1 MNNDIKNELI
11 NNLPFKFSDIS
22 LNSFEK
28 KKEKD
33 KDYIPDEDGGH
44 TWGDFSRD
52 KIGNVKKKEKQKK
65 KKDNEDYNSDDNNDN
80 NNNYS
85 SDHNNNNNNSSSD
98 HNNNK
103 RLVLLKEKLKYNH
116 YYYAGKLAEKEWEEN
131 YDNLKKKSQ
140 LFKDVLEKDKGKN
153 FSTFNIT
160 KNEKICNIKEKAQ
173 KKKQNKNQKNLKK
186 KNFKKEH
193 NDISFNDTYTKYSSS
208 LNDFND
214 ISDSL
219 NLKNDIINN
228 EEEYNLTNSLFQSFP
243 MEQNLPL
250 FKYKKENKQD
260 YDNNVK
266 CREYDEKKVP
276 KGIIHEI
283 IEGEEEEG
291 ENKKKKK
298 KKKKKNTLDI
308 VHNVINK
315 KISYDDNVNIPY
327 FEDDDNKTNILGE
340 NMSNIFE
347 EDKDLDL
354 FSSFKDIFNNHKK
367 KIKLIDYNK
376 ILNKSLYDNV
386 ENVDSLIAQEKRKKG
401 KKEERKPQKKK
412 KKKRNNDQNSAHN
425 EENMKQI
432 KNNDNFNNMQSLNEY
447 NEKVRGNF
455 FEKKKTEND
464 VKEIIKNIKMRLG
477 FYSNEESDS
486 HDIKCLEND
495 DDNDDDDNNDDN
507 DDNNDDND
515 DNNDDNDDNND
526 DDDNN
531 NDGDDDNNNN
541 NDDDNNKNDIYNNLI
556 INEEE
561 EKQNLENLK
570 DNINIPYTSKEL
582 YTYKEY
588 SKKLDCNDLN
598 KLSDEKETTKN
609 ISNDLEL
616 IKKEKKKKNDD
627 TFFFISHNEKD
638 KNYLFPYDHKGD
650 DNYNDEDKNY
660 LFTYDHICDDNNNDD
675 DKNNLFPYD
684 HICDDNYN
692 DEDKNNLLPC
702 DHICDDNYN
711 DEDLFSLSMSSITF
725 DKRKGI
731 KNMECKKSIEC
742 VDDKNKLSINYDENN
757 NKNILSYNIN
767 VQDENDKLYKNE
779 QKIKQDIYNDNEN
792 DKLYKNDQKIKQDI
806 YNDNEN
812 DKLYKNDQ
820 KIKQDIYNDN
830 ENDMLINSMSP
841 ENTKYIKNIKEN
853 DKLLKNVMKKEEID
867 KKEKSNIC
875 ICKYIDKYDMKNLI
889 DEIKKKKK
897 KNDVENSNNS
907 YSEDDVCFYELYKF
921 ICSNN
926 IEGNN
931 ENIFDDTNI
940 NVENVSSNIDNYMQS
955 IFNNQIKYLDNLIS
969 QIFS

>member
-1 MNNDIKNELI
+1 
-11 NNLPFKFSDIS
+11 
-22 LNSFEK
+22 
-28 KKEKD
+28 
-33 KDYIPDEDGGH
+33 
-44 TWGDFSRD
+44 
-52 KIGNVKKKEKQKK
+52 
-65 KKDNEDYNSDDNNDN
+65 
-80 NNNYS
+80 
-85 SDHNNNNNNSSSD
+85 
-98 HNNNK
+98 
-103 RLVLLKEKLKYNH
+103 
-116 YYYAGKLAEKEWEEN
+116 
-131 YDNLKKKSQ
+131 
-140 LFKDVLEKDKGKN
+140 
-153 FSTFNIT
+153 
-160 KNEKICNIKEKAQ
+160 
-173 KKKQNKNQKNLKK
+173 
-186 KNFKKEH
+186 
-193 NDISFNDTYTKYSSS
+193 
-208 LNDFND
+208 
-214 ISDSL
+214 
-219 NLKNDIINN
+219 
-228 EEEYNLTNSLFQSFP
+228 
-243 MEQNLPL
+243 
-250 FKYKKENKQD
+250 
-260 YDNNVK
+260 
-266 CREYDEKKVP
+266 
-276 KGIIHEI
+276 
-283 IEGEEEEG
+283 
-291 ENKKKKK
+291 
-298 KKKKKNTLDI
+298 
-308 VHNVINK
+308 
-315 KISYDDNVNIPY
+315 
-327 FEDDDNKTNILGE
+327 
-340 NMSNIFE
+340 MSNIFE

-515 DNNDDNDDNND
+515 DNNDD

-660 LFTYDHICDDNNNDD
+660 LFTYDHICDDN
-675 DKNNLFPYD
+675 
-684 HICDDNYN
+684 YN

-767 VQDENDKLYKNE
+767 
-779 QKIKQDIYNDNEN
+779 
-792 DKLYKNDQKIKQDI
+792 
-806 YNDNEN
+806 
-812 DKLYKNDQ
+812 
-820 KIKQDIYNDN
+820 
-830 ENDMLINSMSP
+830 
-841 ENTKYIKNIKEN
+841 
-853 DKLLKNVMKKEEID
+853 
-867 KKEKSNIC
+867 
-875 ICKYIDKYDMKNLI
+875 
-889 DEIKKKKK
+889 KKKL
-897 KNDVENSNNS
+897 VTTIL
-907 YSEDDVCFYELYKF
+907 YFFLFY
-921 ICSNN
+921 
-926 IEGNN
+926 GN
-931 ENIFDDTNI
+931 
-940 NVENVSSNIDNYMQS
+940 
-955 IFNNQIKYLDNLIS
+955 K
-969 QIFS
+969 